1 MAEKRNAWDTRNI
14 IVYLLCAAVFIAP
27 IHDMLFYV
35 PLLGAVVLSTYRI
48 VRFGN
53 EWRCGSLWRPGLLF
67 LVCSLISTHFAID
80 WRFSL
85 FNWCFLP
92 LMYAVLYVLLVSY
105 METEE
110 DRRGFLRGLF
120 LSFLCVLFY
129 GIFQFLDMSDM
140 AGEAAA
146 QGWIDAKRFPLLYRR
161 MYSSLGNPNLYAGY
175 LLVAIGMMT
184 PFFLFT
190 KRRVVRVGL
199 ALFGLAAVLCLLLTY
214 SRGAWVAFFAML
226 AMLATLYDKR
236 IWLIFLAVPVILFF
250 YQGQLTERFLSIF
263 SGEDTSTALRFAL
276 WEVTVAMIQ
285 EHLLTGIGWGI
296 YFATYPWYNFYIQ
309 DPTVLIYHA
318 HNMYLS
324 VTAEV
329 GIPGAI
335 GFFWFYFGH
344 AVLALRLY
352 RTSGEPFSRAVG
364 LGLFLGIVGLSVY
377 GLGDHVLFSRA
388 LSLVFWSLCALGM
401 ACFIYEK
408 KGNGGFASCVSANR
422 KSGDAK
428 K

>member
-1 MAEKRNAWDTRNI
+1 MSAIASSSAWDTRK
-14 IVYLLCAAVFIAP
+14 IVILLLCAAVFMAP
-27 IHDMLFYV
+27 IRCNFFYV
-35 PLLGAVVLSTYRI
+35 SIFFAAVLSLYRC

-53 EWRCGSLWRPGLLF
+53 EWRFGSLWRPGLLF
-67 LVCSLISTHFAID
+67 MICSLISTHFAID

-105 METEE
+105 LETEE
-110 DRRGFLRGLF
+110 DRRGFLRGMF
-120 LSFLCVLFY
+120 LSFVCVLIY

-140 AGEAAA
+140 ADEAAA

-161 MYSSLGNPNLYAGY
+161 MFSTLGNPNLYAGY
-175 LLVAIGMMT
+175 LLVALGMMT

-190 KRRVVRVGL
+190 KRRAVRAWLGV
-199 ALFGLAAVLCLLLTY
+199 FGLAAVLCLLLTY
-214 SRGAWVAFFAML
+214 SRGAWVAFFAMM
-226 AMLATLYDKR
+226 AVLATVYDKR
-236 IWLIFLAVPVILFF
+236 LWLIFLVVPVVLFC

-344 AVLALRLY
+344 AVLAFRLY
-352 RTSGEPFSRAVG
+352 RKSADSFSRSVG
-364 LGLFLGIVGLSVY
+364 LGLFLGIVGLAVY

-401 ACFIYEK
+401 ACSLQKKEK
-408 KGNGGFASCVSANR
+408 KSIG
-422 KSGDAK
+422 
-428 K
+428 

>member
-1 MAEKRNAWDTRNI
+1 MSAIASSSAWDTRK
-14 IVYLLCAAVFIAP
+14 IVILLLCAAVFIAP
-27 IHDMLFYV
+27 IHDVFFYV
-35 PLLGAVVLSTYRI
+35 PLFLAAVLSLYRR

-67 LVCSLISTHFAID
+67 MICSLISTHFAID

-85 FNWCFLP
+85 RNWCLLP

-105 METEE
+105 LETEE
-110 DRRGFLRGLF
+110 DRRGFLRGMF
-120 LSFLCVLFY
+120 LSFVCILIY

-140 AGEAAA
+140 ADEAAA
-146 QGWIDAKRFPLLYRR
+146 RGWIDAKRFPLLYRR
-161 MYSSLGNPNLYAGY
+161 MFSTLGNPNLYAGY
-175 LLVAIGMMT
+175 LLVAIGMIT
-184 PFFLFT
+184 SFFLFM
-190 KRRVVRVGL
+190 KRRAVRAWLGV
-199 ALFGLAAVLCLLLTY
+199 FGLAAVLCLLLTY
-214 SRGAWVAFFAML
+214 SRGAWVAFFAMI
-226 AMLATLYDKR
+226 AVLATVYDKR
-236 IWLIFLAVPVILFF
+236 LWLIFLVVPVVLFF
-250 YQGQLTERFLSIF
+250 YQGQITERFLSIF
-263 SGEDTSTALRFAL
+263 SGKDTSIALRFAL

-344 AVLALRLY
+344 AVLAFRLY
-352 RTSGEPFSRAVG
+352 RKSADSFSRSVG
-364 LGLFLGIVGLSVY
+364 LGLFLGIVGLAVY

-401 ACFIYEK
+401 ACSLQKKEK
-408 KGNGGFASCVSANR
+408 KSIG
-422 KSGDAK
+422 
-428 K
+428 

>member
-1 MAEKRNAWDTRNI
+1 MGMARNENAWDTRKW

-27 IHDMLFYV
+27 IHDVFFYV
-35 PLLGAVVLSTYRI
+35 PLFLAVIFSLYRRF
-48 VRFGN
+48 RFGN

-67 LVCSLISTHFAID
+67 MVCSLISTHFAID

-120 LSFLCVLFY
+120 LSFLCVLMY

-140 AGEAAA
+140 ADEAAA

-161 MYSSLGNPNLYAGY
+161 MYSTLGNPNLYAGY

-184 PFFLFT
+184 SFFFFA
-190 KRRVVRVGL
+190 KRRALRVGL
-199 ALFGLAAVLCLLLTY
+199 GIAGAAAVLCLLLTY

-226 AMLATLYDKR
+226 AVLAMVYDKR
-236 IWLIFLAVPVILFF
+236 FWLVFLAVPVVLFF

-329 GIPGAI
+329 GIPGSI

-344 AVLALRLY
+344 AMLALRLY
-352 RTSGEPFSRAVG
+352 QKSLTPFSRAVG

-401 ACFIYEK
+401 TCSLYEK
-408 KGNGGFASCVSANR
+408 KGKRAA
-422 KSGDAK
+422 
-428 K
+428 

>member
-1 MAEKRNAWDTRNI
+1 MSAIASSSAWDTRK
-14 IVYLLCAAVFIAP
+14 IVILLLCAAVFMAP
-27 IHDMLFYV
+27 IRCNFFYV
-35 PLLGAVVLSTYRI
+35 SIFFAAVLSLYRC

-53 EWRCGSLWRPGLLF
+53 EWRFGSLWRPGLLF
-67 LVCSLISTHFAID
+67 MICSLISTHFAID

-105 METEE
+105 LETEE

-120 LSFLCVLFY
+120 LSFLCVLIY

-140 AGEAAA
+140 ADEAAA

-161 MYSSLGNPNLYAGY
+161 MFSTLGNPNLYAGY
-175 LLVAIGMMT
+175 LLVALGMMT

-190 KRRVVRVGL
+190 KRRAVRVWLGM
-199 ALFGLAAVLCLLLTY
+199 FGLAAVLCLLLTY
-214 SRGAWVAFFAML
+214 SRGAWVAFFAMM
-226 AMLATLYDKR
+226 AVLATVYDKR
-236 IWLIFLAVPVILFF
+236 LWLIFLVVPVVLFC

-344 AVLALRLY
+344 AVLAFRLY
-352 RTSGEPFSRAVG
+352 RKSADSFSRSVG
-364 LGLFLGIVGLSVY
+364 LGLFLGIVGLAVY

-401 ACFIYEK
+401 ACSLQKKEK
-408 KGNGGFASCVSANR
+408 KSIG
-422 KSGDAK
+422 
-428 K
+428 